1 VYERIIVKKIIRG
14 ADGSC
19 VILLPEIFT
28 EITQDDGGAEDDEWQ
43 SCYSNEEQYSHF
55 DYRQEEEDDKVKMY
69 KKKKT
74 PDSGGEEDD
83 TAAAPVFSSREPFM
97 FKESVK
103 FFRDEFDSAPL
114 GSEIDSDEDEE
125 KKALR
130 ARQAERPEPKSD
142 DTVVDIMADMND
154 ILPMGYPTEQF
165 FSKTKNEV
173 TAAYKKIREEK
184 KKAL

>member
-1 VYERIIVKKIIRG
+1 
-14 ADGSC
+14 
-19 VILLPEIFT
+19 
-28 EITQDDGGAEDDEWQ
+28 
-43 SCYSNEEQYSHF
+43 
-55 DYRQEEEDDKVKMY
+55 MY

-74 PDSGGEEDD
+74 PDSAGEEDD

-103 FFRDEFDSAPL
+103 FFRDEFDPAPL
-114 GSEIDSDEDEE
+114 GEEASDDDEE

-130 ARQAERPEPKSD
+130 ARQNERPEPKSD

-173 TAAYKKIREEK
+173 TTAMKRIREEK
-184 KKAL
+184 KKALLAMKREILEGTTMLGAEKRAAPNDKDSGLLD